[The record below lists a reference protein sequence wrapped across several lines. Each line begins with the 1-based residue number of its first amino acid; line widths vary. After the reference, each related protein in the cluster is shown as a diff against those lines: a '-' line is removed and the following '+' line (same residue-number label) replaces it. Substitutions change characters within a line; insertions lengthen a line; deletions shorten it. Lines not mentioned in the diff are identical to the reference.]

1 MSDDKKKVLG
11 KGLNFSVKPNLTEY
25 SEILLP
31 FQLLFRDVKEVENNS
46 IYIICKK
53 QFLTNATS
61 HLKISTELNLTY
73 RHQF

>member
-31 FQLLFRDVKEVENNS
+31 FQLLFRDVKKVEITEFPLFVKN
-46 IYIICKK
+46 KFK
-53 QFLTNATS
+53 QMQLAT
-61 HLKISTELNLTY
+61 
-73 RHQF
+73 

>member
-31 FQLLFRDVKEVENNS
+31 FQLLFRDVKKVEITEFPLFAKN
-46 IYIICKK
+46 KFK
-53 QFLTNATS
+53 QMQLAT
-61 HLKISTELNLTY
+61 
-73 RHQF
+73 